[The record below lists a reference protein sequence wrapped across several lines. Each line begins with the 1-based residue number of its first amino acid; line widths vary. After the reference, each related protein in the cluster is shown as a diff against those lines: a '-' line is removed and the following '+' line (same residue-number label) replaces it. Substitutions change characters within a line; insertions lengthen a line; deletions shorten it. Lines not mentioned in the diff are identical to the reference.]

1 MIPEI
6 AIILNQ
12 ILVLLTLKTSLVT
25 FKLICFSRISL
36 WRDWQKNIAENGEF
50 GKKDI
55 KGGEF
60 GHIGFSIECQYSLA
74 TEGCVEVFCTLRLRF
89 IVFEKILQSN
99 MKLFVF
105 VVQDP
110 FIKMKIEHISWPII
124 WNVMSK
130 SKSTKVY

>member
-6 AIILNQ
+6 VIVLNQ
-12 ILVLLTLKTSLVT
+12 ILVLLILKTSLVT
-25 FKLICFSRISL
+25 FKLIYFSRISL

-55 KGGEF
+55 KGGEL
-60 GHIGFSIECQYSLA
+60 GHIGFSIECQYSLS

-99 MKLFVF
+99 MKLIVF
-105 VVQDP
+105 VVQDL
-110 FIKMKIEHISWPII
+110 FIKIKIEHISWPII

>member
-6 AIILNQ
+6 VIILNQ
-12 ILVLLTLKTSLVT
+12 ILVLLILKNSLVT
-25 FKLICFSRISL
+25 FKLICLSRISL
-36 WRDWQKNIAENGEF
+36 WRDWYKNIAENGEF

-60 GHIGFSIECQYSLA
+60 GHIGFSIECQHSLS
-74 TEGCVEVFCTLRLRF
+74 TEGCVEVYCTLCLRF

-110 FIKMKIEHISWPII
+110 FIKNQNWAYLLA
-124 WNVMSK
+124 NNLRSK
-130 SKSTKVY
+130 SRSRSTKLY